1 MTAPS
6 TREEPIHELAVALC
20 RWRQPAQTSDRG
32 HEPVP
37 RPGRLALLLPH
48 DRFDERTW
56 PGSTNDAALG
66 SYDPRVRCCYGVVIK
81 PSAGLA
87 KCHAGSTSSVDPKV

>member
-1 MTAPS
+1 MQP
-6 TREEPIHELAVALC
+6 LAAMI
-20 RWRQPAQTSDRG
+20 
-32 HEPVP
+32 
-37 RPGRLALLLPH
+37 LA
-48 DRFDERTW
+48 F
-56 PGSTNDAALG
+56 NDAALG